1 MTEVHRYWTNL
12 KELVLVVA
20 LAEAAELVVE
30 VAVAVA
36 VAAEVLEGVDHPVWE
51 DCSRLA
57 CRS

>member
-1 MTEVHRYWTNL
+1 M
-12 KELVLVVA
+12 
-20 LAEAAELVVE
+20 AEAAELVVE

>member
-1 MTEVHRYWTNL
+1 M
-12 KELVLVVA
+12 VA

>member
-36 VAAEVLEGVDHPVWE
+36 AEVLEGVDHPVWE